1 MKLWSGR
8 FGKDTNALVNE
19 LNASIAFDQRLYR
32 EDITGSMAHAA
43 MLAGQGIISQ
53 ADADAIQAGLQAIL
67 EDVEAGKI
75 AFTADNEDIHMNVE
89 ALLTARIGDAGKRLH
104 TARSRNDQVAL
115 DFRMYVREQI
125 PVIVGQ
131 LLDLETVLCRQ
142 AKQYQTAVMPGY
154 THLQRAQPISFAQH
168 LLAYASMFSRDVTR
182 LEDCAA
188 RLNECPLGSGAL
200 AGTTYPIDRFM
211 TAQALG
217 FAGPMS
223 NSLDGVSDR
232 DYALELLSALGSG
245 ALAGT
250 TYPIDRFMTAQALGF
265 AGPMSNS
272 LDGVSDRDYALEL
285 LSALSILMMHLSRF
299 SEEIILWCSWEFKFI
314 ELDDGYATG
323 SSIMPQKKNPDVAE
337 LVRGK
342 TGRVYG
348 DLMGLLTVMKGL
360 PLAYNKDMQ
369 EDKEPVFDAVDTV
382 EMCLPVFA
390 AMLDTMTV
398 HTGNMRKGLPLAY
411 NKDMQEDKEPVFD
424 AVDTVEMCLPVFAA
438 MLDTMTVHTGN
449 MRAAAGKGFINAT
462 DCADYLTKKGMPFRD
477 AYTVTGKLVA
487 ACTAQGKTL
496 EELSLEELKAASDL
510 FDEDVYEAINLE
522 NCMALRGSY
531 GGPAVSE
538 TTRQIQAVEQFIKDH
553 TK

>member
-1 MKLWSGR
+1 MKLWGGR
-8 FGKDTNALVNE
+8 FQKETDNLVNE
-19 LNASIAFDQRLYR
+19 LNASISFDQRLYK
-32 EDITGSMAHAA
+32 EDITGSMAHAR
-43 MLAGQGIISQ
+43 MLGACGIISMEDV
-53 ADADAIQAGLQAIL
+53 AAILEGLQSIL
-67 EDVEAGKI
+67 EDVEAGKVE
-75 AFTADNEDIHMNVE
+75 FTADNEDIHMNVE

-125 PVIVGQ
+125 PVIVSQ
-131 LLDLETVLCRQ
+131 LLELESVLCRQ

-168 LLAYASMFSRDVTR
+168 LMAYASMFARDVTR
-182 LEDCAA
+182 LEDCAK

-200 AGTTYPIDRFM
+200 AGTTYPIDRWQ
-211 TAQALG
+211 TAKALD
-217 FAGPMS
+217 FDAPMS

-232 DYALELLSALGSG
+232 DYALEL
-245 ALAGT
+245 
-250 TYPIDRFMTAQALGF
+250 M
-265 AGPMSNS
+265 
-272 LDGVSDRDYALEL
+272 
-285 LSALSILMMHLSRF
+285 SALSILMMHLSRF
-299 SEEIILWCSWEFKFI
+299 SEEVILWCSWEFKFI
-314 ELDDGYATG
+314 ELDDAYATG

-348 DLMGLLTVMKGL
+348 DLMSLLTVMKGL

-369 EDKEPVFDAVDTV
+369 EDKEPVFDAIDTV

-390 AMLDTMTV
+390 AMIDTMTV
-398 HTGNMRKGLPLAY
+398 RTDNMRK
-411 NKDMQEDKEPVFD
+411 
-424 AVDTVEMCLPVFAA
+424 
-438 MLDTMTVHTGN
+438 
-449 MRAAAGKGFINAT
+449 AAGKGFINAT

-496 EELSLEELKAASDL
+496 EELSLDELKAVSEL
-510 FDEDVYEAINLE
+510 FDQDVYEAIKLE
-522 NCMALRGSY
+522 NCMALRASY

-538 TTRQIQAVEQFIKDH
+538 TTRQIEAIEDFVKAH

>member
-1 MKLWSGR
+1 MKLWGGR
-8 FGKDTNALVNE
+8 FQKETDNLVNE
-19 LNASIAFDQRLYR
+19 LNASISFDQRLYR
-32 EDITGSMAHAA
+32 EDITGSMAHAK
-43 MLAGQGIISQ
+43 MLGACGIISMEDV
-53 ADADAIQAGLQAIL
+53 AAILEGLQSIL
-67 EDVEAGKI
+67 EDVEAGKVE
-75 AFTADNEDIHMNVE
+75 FTADNEDIHMNVE

-125 PVIVGQ
+125 PTIVGQ
-131 LLDLETVLCRQ
+131 LLELETVLCRQ

-168 LLAYASMFSRDVTR
+168 LMAYANMFARDVTR
-182 LEDCAA
+182 LEDCAK

-200 AGTTYPIDRFM
+200 AGTTYPIDRWQ
-211 TAQALG
+211 TAKALD
-217 FAGPMS
+217 FDAPMS

-232 DYALELLSALGSG
+232 DYALEL
-245 ALAGT
+245 
-250 TYPIDRFMTAQALGF
+250 M
-265 AGPMSNS
+265 
-272 LDGVSDRDYALEL
+272 
-285 LSALSILMMHLSRF
+285 SALSILMMHLSRL

-348 DLMGLLTVMKGL
+348 DLMSLLTVMKGL

-369 EDKEPVFDAVDTV
+369 EDKEPVFDAIDTV

-390 AMLDTMTV
+390 AMIDTMKV
-398 HTGNMRKGLPLAY
+398 LPDNMRK
-411 NKDMQEDKEPVFD
+411 
-424 AVDTVEMCLPVFAA
+424 
-438 MLDTMTVHTGN
+438 
-449 MRAAAGKGFINAT
+449 AAGKGFINAT

-477 AYTVTGKLVA
+477 AYTVTGHLVA
-487 ACTAQGKTL
+487 ACTQQGKTL
-496 EELSLEELKAASDL
+496 EELTLEELKAVSGL
-510 FDEDVYEAINLE
+510 FDQDVYEAINLE
-522 NCMALRGSY
+522 NCMALRASY

-538 TTRQIQAVEQFIKDH
+538 TTRQIEAIEDFVKAH

>member
-8 FGKDTNALVNE
+8 FGKETDALVNDF
-19 LNASIAFDQRLYR
+19 NASIQFDQRLYK
-32 EDITGSMAHAA
+32 EDITGSLAHAK
-43 MLAGQGIISQ
+43 MLGDCGIISQ
-53 ADADAIQAGLQAIL
+53 EDVTAITEGLKGIL
-67 EDVEAGKI
+67 ADVEAGKVE
-75 AFTADNEDIHMNVE
+75 FTADNEDIHMNVE

-125 PVIVGQ
+125 PVIVDQ
-131 LLDLETVLCRQ
+131 LLELETVLCKQ

-168 LLAYASMFSRDVTR
+168 LMAYANMFARDITR
-182 LEDCAA
+182 LEDCKK

-200 AGTTYPIDRFM
+200 AGTTYPIDRWE
-211 TAQALG
+211 TAQDLG
-217 FAGPMS
+217 FDAPMS

-232 DYALELLSALGSG
+232 DYALEL
-245 ALAGT
+245 
-250 TYPIDRFMTAQALGF
+250 M
-265 AGPMSNS
+265 
-272 LDGVSDRDYALEL
+272 
-285 LSALSILMMHLSRF
+285 SALSILMMHLSRF
-299 SEEIILWCSWEFKFI
+299 SEEVILWCSWEFKFI
-314 ELDDGYATG
+314 ELDDASATG

-348 DLMGLLTVMKGL
+348 DLMSLLTAMKGL

-369 EDKEPVFDAVDTV
+369 EDKEPVFDAIDTV
-382 EMCLPVFA
+382 EMCVPVFT

-398 HTGNMRKGLPLAY
+398 RTDNMRK
-411 NKDMQEDKEPVFD
+411 
-424 AVDTVEMCLPVFAA
+424 
-438 MLDTMTVHTGN
+438 
-449 MRAAAGKGFINAT
+449 AAGKGFINAT

-477 AYTVTGKLVA
+477 AYTVTGHLVA

-496 EELSLEELKAASDL
+496 EELTLEELKAVSDL
-510 FDEDVYEAINLE
+510 FEEDVYDAINLE
-522 NCMALRGSY
+522 NCMALRNSY

-538 TTRQIQAVEQFIKDH
+538 TTRQIGAIEAFVKAH

>member
-8 FGKDTNALVNE
+8 FGKETDALVNDF
-19 LNASIAFDQRLYR
+19 NASIQFDQRLYK
-32 EDITGSMAHAA
+32 EDITGSLAHAK
-43 MLAGQGIISQ
+43 MLGDCGIISQ
-53 ADADAIQAGLQAIL
+53 EDVTAITEGLKGIL
-67 EDVEAGKI
+67 ADVEAGKVE
-75 AFTADNEDIHMNVE
+75 FTADNEDIHMNVE

-125 PVIVGQ
+125 PVIVDQ
-131 LLDLETVLCRQ
+131 LLELETVLCKQ

-168 LLAYASMFSRDVTR
+168 LMAYANMFARDITR
-182 LEDCAA
+182 LEDCKK

-200 AGTTYPIDRFM
+200 AGTTYPIDRWE
-211 TAQALG
+211 TAKDLG
-217 FAGPMS
+217 FDAPMS

-232 DYALELLSALGSG
+232 DYALEL
-245 ALAGT
+245 
-250 TYPIDRFMTAQALGF
+250 M
-265 AGPMSNS
+265 
-272 LDGVSDRDYALEL
+272 
-285 LSALSILMMHLSRF
+285 SALSILMMHLSRF
-299 SEEIILWCSWEFKFI
+299 SEEVILWCSWEFKFI
-314 ELDDGYATG
+314 ELDDAYATG

-348 DLMGLLTVMKGL
+348 DLMSLLTAMKGL

-369 EDKEPVFDAVDTV
+369 EDKEPVFDAIDTV
-382 EMCLPVFA
+382 EMCVPVFT

-398 HTGNMRKGLPLAY
+398 RTDNMRK
-411 NKDMQEDKEPVFD
+411 
-424 AVDTVEMCLPVFAA
+424 
-438 MLDTMTVHTGN
+438 
-449 MRAAAGKGFINAT
+449 AAGKGFINAT

-477 AYTVTGKLVA
+477 AYTVTGHLVA

-496 EELSLEELKAASDL
+496 EELTLEELKAVSDL
-510 FDEDVYEAINLE
+510 FEEDVYDAINLE
-522 NCMALRGSY
+522 NCMALRNSY

-538 TTRQIQAVEQFIKDH
+538 TTRQIGAIEAFVKAH

>member
-8 FGKDTNALVNE
+8 FGKETDALVNDF
-19 LNASIAFDQRLYR
+19 NASIQFDQRLYR
-32 EDITGSMAHAA
+32 EDITGSIAHAK
-43 MLAGQGIISQ
+43 MLAATGILS
-53 ADADAIQAGLQAIL
+53 AEDGAAIVEGLTGIL
-67 EDVEAGKI
+67 QDIEDGKVE
-75 AFTADNEDIHMNVE
+75 FTADNEDIHMNVE
-89 ALLTARIGDAGKRLH
+89 ALLTARIGQAGKRLH

-131 LLDLETVLCRQ
+131 LLELETVLCRQ
-142 AKQYQTAVMPGY
+142 ARQYQTAVMPGY

-168 LLAYASMFSRDVTR
+168 LMAYAFQFRRDVTR
-182 LEDCAA
+182 LTDCAA

-217 FAGPMS
+217 FDKPMD

-232 DYALELLSALGSG
+232 DYALEL
-245 ALAGT
+245 
-250 TYPIDRFMTAQALGF
+250 M
-265 AGPMSNS
+265 
-272 LDGVSDRDYALEL
+272 
-285 LSALSILMMHLSRF
+285 SALSILMMHLSRF
-299 SEEIILWCSWEFKFI
+299 SEEVILWCSWEFKFI
-314 ELDDGYATG
+314 ELDDAYATG

-348 DLMGLLTVMKGL
+348 DLMSLLTAMKGL

-369 EDKEPVFDAVDTV
+369 EDKEPVFDAIDTV

-398 HTGNMRKGLPLAY
+398 RTDNMR
-411 NKDMQEDKEPVFD
+411 
-424 AVDTVEMCLPVFAA
+424 T
-438 MLDTMTVHTGN
+438 
-449 MRAAAGKGFINAT
+449 AAGKGFINAT

-477 AYTVTGKLVA
+477 AYTVTGHLVA
-487 ACTAQGKTL
+487 QCTAQGKTL
-496 EELSLEELKAASDL
+496 EELSLDELRTASDL
-510 FDEDVYEAINLE
+510 FDEDVYEAIRLE
-522 NCMALRGSY
+522 NCMALRASF
-531 GGPAVSE
+531 GGPAVAE
-538 TTRQIQAVEQFIKDH
+538 TTRQIAVIEDFVKAH